1 MLQTCWGSGPCL
13 VCPTIPLLFLSINF
27 YQFLVHGHGQG
38 EQIHSSSLV
47 SWPEMMS
54 GGGGGISSS
63 GQGVRRSNLVGCISS
78 ILLLFLA
85 LLIIPWYLLLL
96 LLLSYLYL
104 SLLCNSFFLCSLLFP
119 FLLSIPVPGPS
130 TRAWPL
136 ARYHPRPR
144 WSPLDQESAA
154 IIWEQCRAL
163 DCCRQWIGAVDGG
176 VETTG
181 GGEDGTQPRLSL
193 RCCSRHAGPLQILSI
208 WLGQTHLNLTPGM
221 LLSLSCR
228 IFAKLKSFMFAKMA
242 SSSFQ

>member
-1 MLQTCWGSGPCL
+1 MVQTCWGSGPCL

-27 YQFLVHGHGQG
+27 YQFLVHGHGQR
-38 EQIHSSSLV
+38 EQIHSYSLV

-144 WSPLDQESAA
+144 WCPLDQESAA

-163 DCCRQWIGAVDGG
+163 DCCRQWIGGWTVEWRPRGRRGRDTAAAQSPVLLPSCRTFTG
-176 VETTG
+176 V
-181 GGEDGTQPRLSL
+181 R
-193 RCCSRHAGPLQILSI
+193 
-208 WLGQTHLNLTPGM
+208 WLGQTHQTWYLECYYHYLV
-221 LLSLSCR
+221 
-228 IFAKLKSFMFAKMA
+228 
-242 SSSFQ
+242 